1 MKNNYV
7 NLIIRSGRLL
17 CNQTKQNTFFFFTIL
32 FFSIIASAQTS
43 DQKARIIQ
51 QSNYARLIT
60 LQEETQ
66 QKEVLQKNEAIQ
78 AAQSNGWEIKQTL
91 PDGSYA
97 ELQRLGLN
105 GEPIYYKTYNTAAAK
120 STRTDHLNSGG
131 SLGLNLDG
139 QNMTVHVWD
148 GGHARVTHQEY
159 DGAGG
164 NNRVTVEDAAS
175 EGGVQVN
182 FHAAHVTGTI
192 VASGV
197 QANAK
202 GMAPQA
208 KAKGYMWNNDASEA
222 TTAASNGMI
231 ISNHSYGFR
240 SDLVPDQYFG
250 AYIDESRRWD
260 EIMFNAPFYLMV
272 VAAGND
278 GNQDTFNAQP
288 LDGNSS
294 YDKLTGHSTSKNN
307 LVVANAQDANVS
319 NNGTLNSV
327 TINSGSSEGPTD
339 DYRIKPDITGNGTSL
354 RSTYYRNDTDYA
366 NLTGT
371 SMASPNVTGTL
382 LLLQQH
388 YNNINSNLMRA
399 ATLKGLALHTA
410 DDIGPS
416 GPDAV
421 HGWGLLNGKAAAE
434 AITNNGN
441 SSRIEELTLTNGQ
454 TYTTT
459 VQSDGTTPLLA
470 SISWTDRPGAI
481 VSATNSNNAVLI
493 NDLDIR
499 VTKGASTFN
508 PYKLTSITTNGTGD
522 NTVDPYEKVNVA
534 NASGTYTI
542 TVTHKGSLTGNSQN
556 FSLIVTGITNT
567 TTVCTA
573 TVPTGVSSSNVTT
586 NSATISWSAVSGAS
600 YDLRYRQSGA
610 NSWTTIALNETSRA
624 ITGLSTST
632 TYEAQVR
639 SKCSNGSTS
648 NYSGTIN
655 FTTTT
660 TQLNYCTAQ
669 GNDASEE
676 YIGRVQLGSINNATS
691 VGSGYSD
698 HTSISTNLSKGASN
712 TITITPTWPGSTFR
726 EGYSVWIDYNQ
737 DGDFEDAGEQVWT
750 QARTQDSPVSG
761 SFTVPSTATNGA
773 TRMRVSMRY
782 NTIPSPCGSF
792 NYGEVEDYTVN
803 IQAGGGTGT
812 TDICE
817 GIAAYSS
824 SQTYQAGD
832 KVTYQGNL
840 YERTATGWTNLGACG
855 STSTNA
861 LFSTQAEVGSLATE
875 SKFTLF
881 PNPARNFLNIRTNQ
895 LEIREYMI
903 VNTLG
908 QTIQRGTFTNK
919 IDIKNLESGLYIL
932 KTKEHS
938 KRFIVE

>member
-1 MKNNYV
+1 MKNNYA
-7 NLIIRSGRLL
+7 NPILGLGRLL
-17 CNQTKQNTFFFFTIL
+17 CNPNKSNTLSLFTLL
-32 FFSIIASAQTS
+32 FLTLSLSAQTPV
-43 DQKARIIQ
+43 QKAKIIQ
-51 QSNYARLIT
+51 QSNYSKLVT
-60 LQEETQ
+60 LQKSTQ
-66 QKEVLQKNEAIQ
+66 QKEILQKKEAIE
-78 AAQSNGWEIKQTL
+78 AAQKNGWEIKRTF

-97 ELQRLGLN
+97 ELQRLGPNL
-105 GEPIYYKTYNTAAAK
+105 EPIYYQTYNTAAAR
-120 STRTDHLNSGG
+120 STRTNHLNSGG

-139 QNMTVHVWD
+139 QNMTAHVWD

-159 DGAGG
+159 DGPGG
-164 NNRVTVEDAAS
+164 NNRVSVEDAAS

-182 FHAAHVTGTI
+182 FHAAHVTGTV

-208 KAKGYMWNNDASEA
+208 KVKGYMWNNDASEA
-222 TTAASNGMI
+222 TTEASNGMI

-240 SDLVPDQYFG
+240 ANLIPDQWFG
-250 AYIDESRRWD
+250 AYIDESRKWD

-294 YDKLTGHSTSKNN
+294 YDKLSGHSTSKNN
-307 LVVANAQDANVS
+307 LVVANAQDANIS

-354 RSTYYRNDTDYA
+354 RSTYYRNDTDYE

-371 SMASPNVTGTL
+371 SMASPNVAGTL

-388 YNNINSNLMRA
+388 YNNINNNLMRA
-399 ATLKGLALHTA
+399 ATLKGIALHTA

-434 AITNNGN
+434 TITNNGSN
-441 SSRIEELTLTNGQ
+441 SKIEELTLSNGQ
-454 TYTTT
+454 TYSVT
-459 VQSDGTTPLLA
+459 VQSDGTSPLLA

-481 VSATNSNNAVLI
+481 VSATNSKNAVLI

-499 VTKGASTFN
+499 VTKGSSTFS
-508 PYKLTSITTNGTGD
+508 PYKLTSITTNSTGD
-522 NTVDPYEKVNVA
+522 NTVDPYERVDIS

-556 FSLIVTGITNT
+556 FSLVVTGVTNT

-573 TVPTGVSSSNVTT
+573 TVPTGVTSSGVSTSSANVGWD
-586 NSATISWSAVSGAS
+586 SVSGAT
-600 YDLRYRQSGA
+600 YDLRYRQTGT
-610 NSWTTIALNETSRA
+610 NNWTTIAANNTSST
-624 ITGLSTST
+624 ITGLTTAT

-639 SKCSNGSTS
+639 SKCSDGSTS
-648 NYSGTIN
+648 NYSSSIN

-660 TQLNYCTAQ
+660 TQLNYCAAQ

-676 YIGRVQLGSINNATS
+676 YIGRVQLGSINNSSA
-691 VGSGYSD
+691 VGSGYTD
-698 HTSISTNLSKGASN
+698 HTSISTSLSKGVSN
-712 TITITPTWPGSTFR
+712 TITVTPTWTGSTFN
-726 EGYSVWIDYNQ
+726 EAYGAWIDYNQ

-750 QARTQDSPVSG
+750 QSRTQNASVSG
-761 SFTVPSTATNGA
+761 SFTVPNTATNGA
-773 TRMRVSMRY
+773 TRMRVIMRY
-782 NTIPSPCGSF
+782 NTAPSPCGSF
-792 NYGEVEDYTVN
+792 NFGEVEDYTVT
-803 IQAGGGTGT
+803 IQAGGTGT
-812 TDICE
+812 NDICE
-817 GIAAYSS
+817 GIAAWSS
-824 SQTYQAGD
+824 SQTYQTGD

-855 STSTNA
+855 TNSRNS
-861 LFSTQAEVGSLATE
+861 LFATQSEKQLPGENRLIIH
-875 SKFTLF
+875 
-881 PNPARNFLNIRTNQ
+881 PNPVTNGYLNIQTNT
-895 LEIREYMI
+895 LEIKRYTI
-903 VNTLG
+903 INTLG
-908 QTIQRGTFTNK
+908 QTIQQGTFTNQ
-919 IDIKNLESGLYIL
+919 IDLKNLESGIYTLQ
-932 KTKEHS
+932 TKNHS
-938 KRFIVE
+938 KRFIIQ